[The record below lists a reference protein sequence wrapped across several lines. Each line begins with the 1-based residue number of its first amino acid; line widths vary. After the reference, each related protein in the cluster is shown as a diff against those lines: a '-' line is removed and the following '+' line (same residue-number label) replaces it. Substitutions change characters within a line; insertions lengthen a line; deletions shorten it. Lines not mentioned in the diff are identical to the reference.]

1 MPAETQILIFLFP
14 KGFSDQKTENSMG
27 AHLKLTVAITGA
39 SGVIYGKR
47 LLEELRNKKVETH
60 LVISKAAEK
69 IIAQEL
75 GTTKE
80 SFEKLANAVYEVDD
94 WSSPIVSGSFKT
106 DGMVV
111 VPCSMKTLAG
121 IANGFAENVIL
132 RAADVM
138 LKEKRKLVLV
148 PRETPLSA
156 VHLRNM
162 LDLANQGVIIV
173 PAMPAFY
180 HKPKKVAD
188 LVDFVVGRVLDVLDV
203 EHSLYQ
209 RWQDVPKSV

>member
-1 MPAETQILIFLFP
+1 MKLII
-14 KGFSDQKTENSMG
+14 
-27 AHLKLTVAITGA
+27 AITGA

-47 LLEELRNKKVETH
+47 LLEVLQNKKIETY
-60 LVISKAAEK
+60 LVISQAAKK
-69 IIAQEL
+69 IIKHEL
-75 GTTKE
+75 GTSEKTL
-80 SFEKLANAVYEVDD
+80 EKLANHVHEIDD

-106 DGMVV
+106 DGMVI

-148 PRETPLSA
+148 PRETPFNTI
-156 VHLRNM
+156 HLRNM

-173 PAMPAFY
+173 PAMPAYY
-180 HKPKKVAD
+180 HKPKSIEA
-188 LVDFVVGRVLDVLDV
+188 LVDFVVGRILDVLGI
-203 EHSLYQ
+203 EHNLY
-209 RWQDVPKSV
+209 RSWQEIQTT